1 MKVKNSNNKKFLI
14 LIDLDKL
21 DFVQSVGALRISKH
35 GYVLYGRGKNTHRLH
50 RIIMN
55 CPSNMVVDHIN
66 GNKLDNRKCN
76 LRICTIEENSQNKI
90 KTKGVRKNGDKFEAF
105 CVRFGIHFFI
115 KKCEE
120 YEEAIN
126 LASYAIAYLKPFS
139 RQARQ
144 IKQEDIPQWIKDKIN
159 KRYLKVTGKEL
170 VI

>member
-90 KTKGVRKNGDKFEAF
+90 
-105 CVRFGIHFFI
+105 
-115 KKCEE
+115 
-120 YEEAIN
+120 
-126 LASYAIAYLKPFS
+126 S
-139 RQARQ
+139 
-144 IKQEDIPQWIKDKIN
+144 
-159 KRYLKVTGKEL
+159 
-170 VI
+170 